1 MGFQQKVVPI
11 DAFQFTGPDEQGTL
25 PDGIVTA
32 QGGTYVL
39 EDGGMLRPIRPGQY
53 VVRAGEVTE
62 ILSAAQFDARYEAVP
77 VEAPADE
84 TSTEG

>member
-1 MGFQQKVVPI
+1 MYQQKVVPI
-11 DAFQFTGPDEQGTL
+11 DAFQFTGPGEKGAL

-32 QGGTYVL
+32 QGGTYVY
-39 EDGGMLRPIRPGQY
+39 EDGGMLRPIRVGQY
-53 VVRAGEVTE
+53 VVRAGEGTE

-84 TSTEG
+84 PTTTED